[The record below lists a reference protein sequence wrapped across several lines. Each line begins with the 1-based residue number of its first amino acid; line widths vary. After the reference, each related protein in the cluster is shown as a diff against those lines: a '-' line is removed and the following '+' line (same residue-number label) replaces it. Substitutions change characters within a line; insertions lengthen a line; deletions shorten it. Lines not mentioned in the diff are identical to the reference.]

1 VRRHSRGGAR
11 GFHTPRMAHALRE
24 RSNEA
29 SRTMPRHNPA
39 LHRNQ
44 KAPLTPARRRL
55 YIFGVA
61 VLLLALGWGLKVV
74 VAPAFQRTIVITTG
88 ADGGIYRGFADRYA
102 PILKRQ
108 GIKLDIRSSS
118 GAVENYERLKD
129 PNSPYE
135 VGFVQSGTTR
145 PQESDQLQTIAAVSY
160 EPIWLFYRGDTVINR
175 LSQLRGK
182 RVSVGVPGSGL
193 LNVAQVLLGD
203 SGVTAANTT
212 LLQVDADKTY
222 QGLESGQ
229 LDAGFFIGRPD
240 AAMQT
245 TLLNSNLKLMS
256 FAQADALVQKF
267 PSLSK
272 VIFPRAST
280 SVVND
285 LPQTDVTLLAATAL
299 LVSKDTLHPAF
310 IYLLLDAA
318 KTVHG
323 GEDYFT
329 PLGTFPN
336 LNSEEF
342 PISEESERF
351 FKSGRPF
358 LQRYLPFWLASFI
371 ERRLLILLPFMALL
385 LGLLQ
390 ALPRMVEARIKKR
403 LVVWYRELKSLED
416 EVWKYSNQP
425 SAQQVAQW
433 RTEIESIDAYAS
445 RISMPQRYFHD
456 VYALKQAI
464 GIVRGRI
471 DQVAERVKDD
481 PAVTFR
487 G

>member
-1 VRRHSRGGAR
+1 
-11 GFHTPRMAHALRE
+11 
-24 RSNEA
+24 
-29 SRTMPRHNPA
+29 MPRHNPA

-44 KAPLTPARRRL
+44 KALMTPARRRL
-55 YIFGVA
+55 YIIGVV
-61 VLLLALGWGLKVV
+61 VLLMALGWGLKVV
-74 VAPAFQRTIVITTG
+74 VEPAFQRTIVITSG
-88 ADGGIYRGFADRYA
+88 ADGGIYRSFADRYA

-118 GAVENYERLKD
+118 GSVENYERLKD

-135 VGFVQSGTTR
+135 VGFIQSGTTR
-145 PQESDQLQTIAAVSY
+145 PQESDHLQIIAAVSY
-160 EPIWLFYRGDTVINR
+160 EPIWVFYRGDTVINR
-175 LSQLRGK
+175 LVQLRGK

-193 LNVAQVLLGD
+193 LDVAQVLLGD
-203 SGVTAANTT
+203 SGVTGANTT
-212 LLQVDADKTY
+212 MLQLDADKAY

-229 LDAGFFIGRPD
+229 LDAAFFIGRPD

-280 SVVND
+280 SIVND
-285 LPQTDVTLLAATAL
+285 LPRSDVTLLAATAL

-329 PLGTFPN
+329 PMAAFPN

-342 PISEESERF
+342 PVSEESERF

-403 LVVWYRELKSLED
+403 LVVWYREVKSLED
-416 EVWKYSNQP
+416 EVWKYSSQP
-425 SAQQVAQW
+425 TAEQVAQW
-433 RTEIESIDAYAS
+433 RSEIESIDAHAS
-445 RISMPQRYFHD
+445 QIRMPQRYFHD
-456 VYALKQAI
+456 VYLLKQAI

-471 DQVAERVKDD
+471 DQVAERVKEG
-481 PAVTFR
+481 PGVALR
-487 G
+487 E